1 MRIIKGLCYNITL
14 MMVIIVPII
23 LFSFSSCTY
32 DSKDEKYFVEIGA
45 EVGIDFVHHSGSK
58 GDYFLFETMGSGVAF
73 FDFDRDGWQDIY
85 LVNGFDLSKWED
97 LYSPI
102 NKAAEEDIGFWVTED
117 YIPPMRFDGRV
128 DSSVYDLIQELPIE
142 HENNLFK
149 NEKVKFL
156 NVTEAVGGGDPGY
169 GMGVTSGDFDNDGFS
184 DLYITN
190 FGKNSLFHNISGNRF
205 AEVAE
210 LVGVDDSHWSS
221 SAAFFD
227 AENDGDLDLYVVNYL
242 DVGLK
247 NNRICGQAVSSK
259 SNSDYRLLFIPRKK
273 RTYCSPRRY
282 NGAPD
287 VLYINNGAGVFED
300 RTREQGLFS
309 AYGKGLGV
317 SIADYDG
324 DGDSD
329 IFVANDGMRNFYYRN
344 VTEGTF
350 IEEALEV
357 GLAYNGEGQPEA
369 GMGVAAA
376 DYDYDMDIDLLV
388 TNFSRE
394 TNTLYENIGDA
405 QFLDRSRN
413 LGLHEGTWLPL
424 GFGTFFFDVDN
435 DADLDLFFANGH
447 VLDRIALQDSILT
460 YEQANQVF
468 IKEGDRYTDITKKS
482 GMLNSHLGVSRGA
495 APGDFDND
503 GDLDLLVSDID
514 GTAKLYRNLSENNHW
529 LMLELVGTESN
540 RDGIGTE
547 LILKCGEQIQTR
559 WHLGGGSYLS
569 VGDPR
574 IHFGLGDCSKLES
587 LEIKWPSGSNQILT
601 SIKVDQVLRIVE
613 NN

>member
-1 MRIIKGLCYNITL
+1 MIRKNNRLLAVNSLTMLSIFFLVVSGCSYN
-14 MMVIIVPII
+14 P
-23 LFSFSSCTY
+23 
-32 DSKDEKYFVEIGA
+32 KDKKYFVEVGA
-45 EVGIDFVHHSGSK
+45 EVGIDFVHESGST

-85 LVNGFDLSKWED
+85 LVNGFDLGRWKNV
-97 LYSPI
+97 YNPV
-102 NKAAEEDIGFWVTED
+102 NNAADDNQGFWVTED

-128 DSSVYDLIQELPIE
+128 DSSVYDLIQELPVK
-142 HENNLFK
+142 HVNSLYKNNKAEF
-149 NEKVKFL
+149 F
-156 NVTEAVGGGDPGY
+156 NVTETVGGGDQGY
-169 GMGVTSGDFDNDGFS
+169 GMGVTSGDYNNDGFV

-190 FGKNSLFHNISGNRF
+190 FGKNSLFSNASGVSLS
-205 AEVAE
+205 EVAE
-210 LVGVDDSHWSS
+210 SKGVDDSHWSS

-247 NNRICGQAVSSK
+247 NNRICGQAVSAKSK
-259 SNSDYRLLFIPRKK
+259 SNYRLLFIPRDK

-287 VLYINNGAGVFED
+287 ILYINSGDGYFEN
-300 RTREQGLFS
+300 RTREHGVFS

-317 SIADYDG
+317 SIADFDR

-344 VTEGTF
+344 SFEGKF
-350 IEEALEV
+350 VEEALEV
-357 GLAYNGEGQPEA
+357 GLAYNKEGQPEA
-369 GMGVAAA
+369 GMGIAAA
-376 DYDYDMDIDLLV
+376 DYDYDFDIDLLV

-394 TNTLYENIGDA
+394 TNTLYENMGDA
-405 QFLDRSRN
+405 IFMDRSRD
-413 LGLHEGTWLPL
+413 LGLHEDTWLPL
-424 GFGTFFFDVDN
+424 GFGTFFFDADN
-435 DADLDLFFANGH
+435 DTDLDLFFANGH
-447 VLDRIALQDSILT
+447 VLDRITMQDSTLT

-468 IKEGDRYTDITKKS
+468 LKEGVRFIDRTKDS
-482 GMLNSHLGVSRGA
+482 GMLHSNLGVSRGA
-495 APGDFDND
+495 AAGDFDND
-503 GDLDLLVSDID
+503 GDLDLLVNDID
-514 GTAKLYRNLSENNHW
+514 GPAKLYRNLTKNKHW
-529 LMLELVGTESN
+529 LMVELVGTKSN

-547 LILKCGEQIQTR
+547 LRIVCDGEIQTR

-574 IHFGLGDCSKLES
+574 IHFGLGNCSKVENLEV
-587 LEIKWPSGSNQILT
+587 KWPSGINQNLLDIEA
-601 SIKVDQVLRIVE
+601 DQVVRVVE

>member
-1 MRIIKGLCYNITL
+1 M
-14 MMVIIVPII
+14 
-23 LFSFSSCTY
+23 
-32 DSKDEKYFVEIGA
+32 
-45 EVGIDFVHHSGSK
+45 
-58 GDYFLFETMGSGVAF
+58 
-73 FDFDRDGWQDIY
+73 
-85 LVNGFDLSKWED
+85 SKWEGV
-97 LYSPI
+97 YRPI
-102 NKAAEEDIGFWVTED
+102 NKAVEEDIGFWVTED

-142 HENNLFK
+142 HENNLYK
-149 NEKVKFL
+149 NEKGEFV
-156 NVTEAVGGGDPGY
+156 NVTGAIGGGDPGY

-190 FGKNSLFHNISGNRF
+190 FGKNSLFHNVAGNRF
-205 AEVAE
+205 TEVAK
-210 LVGVDDSHWSS
+210 LAGVDDSHWSS

-227 AENDGDLDLYVVNYL
+227 VENDGDLDLYVVNYL

-259 SNSDYRLLFIPRKK
+259 SNSDQRMLFIPREK

-287 VLYINNGAGVFED
+287 ILYINNGVGIFED
-300 RTREQGLFS
+300 RTRDYGIFS

-317 SIADYDG
+317 SVADYDR

-344 VTEGTF
+344 VKEGTF

-357 GLAYNGEGQPEA
+357 GLAYNDQGQPEA
-369 GMGVAAA
+369 GMWVAAA

-388 TNFSRE
+388 TNFSTE
-394 TNTLYENIGDA
+394 TNTLYENIGGT
-405 QFLDRSRN
+405 QFLDRSRD
-413 LGLHEGTWLPL
+413 LGLHEDTWLPL

-447 VLDRIALQDSILT
+447 VLDRIAQQDSNLT

-468 IKEGDRYTDITKKS
+468 IKEGDRYTDITYES
-482 GMLNSHLGVSRGA
+482 GMIHSGLGVSRGA

-514 GTAKLYRNLSENNHW
+514 GPAKLYRNLSESNHW
-529 LMLELVGTESN
+529 LMLELVGTKSN

-559 WHLGGGSYLS
+559 WQLGGGSYLS

-587 LEIKWPSGSNQILT
+587 LEIKLPSGSNQILT
-601 SIKVDQVLRIVE
+601 SIKADQIVRIVE

>member
-1 MRIIKGLCYNITL
+1 MIRTNNNFFLAVSLIAPSVYLL
-14 MMVIIVPII
+14 IV
-23 LFSFSSCTY
+23 LGCSHNL
-32 DSKDEKYFVEIGA
+32 KDEKRFVEVGA
-45 EVGIDFVHHSGSK
+45 EIGIDFVHESGSK
-58 GDYFLFETMGSGVAF
+58 GDYFLFETMGAGVAF

-85 LVNGFDLSKWED
+85 LVNGFDLSKWSGV
-97 LYSPI
+97 YSPL
-102 NKAAEEDIGFWVTED
+102 NNAVEDTLGFWVTEG

-128 DSSVYDLIQELPIE
+128 DSSVYDLIQELPVE
-142 HENNLFK
+142 HENKLYRNK
-149 NEKVKFL
+149 KVEFL
-156 NVTEAVGGGDPGY
+156 NVTETVGGGDSGY
-169 GMGVTSGDFDNDGFS
+169 GMGVTSGDYDNDGFS

-205 AEVAE
+205 TEVAE
-210 LVGVDDSHWSS
+210 LAGVDDSHWSS

-242 DVGLK
+242 DVGLE
-247 NNRICGQAVSSK
+247 NNRICGQAVSAK
-259 SNSDYRLLFIPRKK
+259 PIFDHRLLFIPREK

-300 RTREQGLFS
+300 KTRDHGVFS
-309 AYGKGLGV
+309 AYGKGLGI
-317 SIADYDG
+317 SIADYDR

-344 VTEGTF
+344 VMEGTF

-369 GMGVAAA
+369 GMGVATA

-394 TNTLYENIGDA
+394 TNTLYENIGNA
-405 QFLDRSRN
+405 RFLDRSRN
-413 LGLHEGTWLPL
+413 VGLHEGTWLPL

-460 YEQANQVF
+460 YEQANQIF
-468 IKEGDRYTDITKKS
+468 IKEGDRYTDGTEKS
-482 GMLNSHLGVSRGA
+482 GMMHSHLGVSRGA

-503 GDLDLLVSDID
+503 GDLDLLVNDID
-514 GTAKLYRNLSENNHW
+514 GPAKLYRNLSKNNHW
-529 LMLELVGTESN
+529 LMLELVGTKSN

-547 LILKCGEQIQTR
+547 LRLKCGEQIQTR

-574 IHFGLGDCSKLES
+574 IHFGLGDCSKVES

-601 SIKVDQVLRIVE
+601 GLKVDQILRIVE